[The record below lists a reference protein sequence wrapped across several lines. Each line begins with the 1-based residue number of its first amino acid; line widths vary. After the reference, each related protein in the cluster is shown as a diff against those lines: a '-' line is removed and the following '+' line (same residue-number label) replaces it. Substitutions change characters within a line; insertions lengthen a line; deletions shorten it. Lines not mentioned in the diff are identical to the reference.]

1 MQTYQ
6 AALAEFRAWTLT
18 LVPEER
24 RVLRRYRVPHWD
36 GEHRSY
42 TVEEDAEMIFSE
54 AQQGLIFERYDC
66 IATLQQ
72 YETQAH
78 RQVYVQDAVVRL
90 RTEIPILHKIKLIAI
105 SISPA
110 DQGLQVCKD
119 IIAVLLRMTCFQNG
133 GSYVYEQRKGPEEP
147 AFGWHIHINLKSK
160 YALSKVEQFVKQ
172 KLAKITCTYKFEL
185 ANPKWES
192 KYMKGD
198 KGDDPLK
205 KLHVA
210 GDLVHRAAA
219 GLQNFYEF

>member
-1 MQTYQ
+1 M
-6 AALAEFRAWTLT
+6 AEFRTWCDLI
-18 LVPEER
+18 VPEEL
-24 RVLRRYRVPHWD
+24 RVIRRYRVPHLD
-36 GEHRSY
+36 GDKRWY
-42 TVEEDAEMIFSE
+42 TVEEDTEMIFSE
-54 AQQGLIFERYDC
+54 AQQALIFERYNR
-66 IATLQQ
+66 IATLEQ
-72 YETQAH
+72 YENQAH

-119 IIAVLLRMTCFQNG
+119 IIAVLLRMTCFQHG

-147 AFGWHIHINLKSK
+147 AFGWHIHINLKSQ

-172 KLAKITCTYKFEL
+172 KLAKITCTYKYEL

-210 GDLVHRAAA
+210 GDFVHRAAA
-219 GLQNFYEF
+219 GLQDFYEF